1 MAELS
6 GSAWVAKFPTSNR
19 TSDLTQG
26 FRTKVDSFIACLQ
39 SGGASVS
46 ISATLRPPERAY
58 LMHYSWKI
66 AREKLDVQ
74 RVPPMQGVDIDW
86 VHRTVTNTGDAGA
99 SRVAA
104 SKMVAGYGIVY
115 APALTSRHSEGRAI
129 DMTITQYSGKTFEDA
144 KGKKTL
150 VKSQAELHALG
161 ATFGVHKLASDPPHW
176 SDDGH

>member
-6 GSAWVAKFPTSNR
+6 GSAWVARFPTSTN
-19 TSDLTQG
+19 TTDLTRD
-26 FRTKVDSFIACLQ
+26 FRTKVDAFIASLQ
-39 SGGASVS
+39 AGGASVS

-66 AREKLDVQ
+66 ARENFDVLN
-74 RVPPMQGVDIDW
+74 VPSMSGVNIDW
-86 VHRTVTNTGDAGA
+86 VHRTVTNTVNAGA

-104 SKMVAGYGIVY
+104 SQMVAGYGIVF

-129 DMTITQYSGKTFEDA
+129 DMTITQYSGKAFQDFS
-144 KGKKTL
+144 GKSTRINN
-150 VKSQAELHALG
+150 SSELHVLG